1 MPAVCAVGG
10 GVLGDDEQFFHA
22 VFHEVRRFAHDLP
35 DGAALQAA
43 AQVGDDAEGAFVVAA
58 FGDFQVGVVA
68 RGEFEA
74 GGGNEVEMRVV
85 GRLGQVFVHRAHH
98 RFVGLR
104 PGDGKHGGMHGAD
117 FFRLHAEAA
126 SDNDFAVFA
135 DGFADG
141 RERFGHGFVD
151 EAAGVDDDEVGV
163 VVVFAD
169 GVAVGADLREDAF
182 GIDQRFRTAEAD
194 KADGGLVWGLVH
206 DDGVVV
212 KKGGD
217 CSGFA
222 ANPLQKQS
230 APGSKR
236 LGDTNVCPGCPPG
249 EIKSGL
255 TTAQSRK

>member
-1 MPAVCAVGG
+1 MQAHPGIELAQFLRQFVEAGRQHRAVPVVHLVSAVCAVGSG
-10 GVLGDDEQFFHA
+10 ILGDDEQFFHA
-22 VFHEVRRFAHDLP
+22 VFHQVRRFAHDLP

-74 GGGNEVEMRVV
+74 GGGDEVEVRVV
-85 GRLGQVFVHRAHH
+85 GRLGQVFVHRDH
-98 RFVGLR
+98 
-104 PGDGKHGGMHGAD
+104 
-117 FFRLHAEAA
+117 
-126 SDNDFAVFA
+126 FAVFA

-141 RERFGHGFVD
+141 RERFGYGFVD
-151 EAAGVDDDEVGV
+151 EAAGVDDNEVGV

-182 GIDQRFRTAEAD
+182 GIDQRFRAAEAD
-194 KADGGLVWGLVH
+194 ETDGGLVWGLVH

-230 APGSKR
+230 APGSKG
-236 LGDTNVCPGCPPG
+236 LGDTNVCPGYPPG
-249 EIKSGL
+249 RIKSGL